1 MAKKPIRGRRS
12 PPSGSG
18 SGSSS
23 HSRSFSGSSSR
34 SSSRSRSR
42 SSASS
47 SSRSGSSRSP
57 SPRSSKRSPG
67 ARRGRSPPPSKRA
80 SPPPRKASPAHESLV
95 LHIDKLTRN
104 VNEGHLKEIF
114 GNYGEVVNVE
124 LAMDHSVNLPKG
136 FGYVEFKMRADAEK
150 ALLHMDGGQ
159 IDGNVVQAKFT
170 LSQRQKSP
178 PPKAVV
184 TAPKRDTVKADGINA
199 DKDGPKRLR
208 EASPRRRPPSPPRRS
223 PVARRGG
230 SPRRRLDSPPPRR
243 RPGSPYRR
251 VDTSPR
257 RRPTSPSRGRSGS
270 PPPRRRSPAR
280 VSPRRMRGSPPAR
293 RRGSPPARRR
303 SPPRRARSPPRRS
316 PIIRRRS
323 RSPIRRPAR
332 SHSRSISPRR
342 GRGPATRRGRSSSSS
357 SSGSPGPRKA
367 GGYHLVVQEGL
378 QGEEAVATA
387 AEAVHR
393 LLAFTRKQKQI
404 TTSYL
409 IDLRKLG
416 SLQPQSRPPKLLPCN
431 CFWRLPR
438 SKSTS
443 RELLRLSLAQGKEAE
458 DSFIPNVSEDT
469 DDMFDDLFDRYGK
482 VVYSRKDKKPP
493 SEELDDDAES
503 LSFAVELAKVANEVK
518 AGDIK
523 VLFVKPLVYWTRFF
537 IIVTAFSR
545 PQINAIGTKM
555 RDLAEKKYGKVPT
568 GDAKPNS
575 WTLLDF
581 GDVVIHIFLPPQR
594 DFYNLEEFY
603 GNATPV
609 ELPFEN
615 QPPMRG

>member
-23 HSRSFSGSSSR
+23 LSRSFSSSSSR

-67 ARRGRSPPPSKRA
+67 ARQGRSPPPSKRA

-95 LHIDKLTRN
+95 LLIDKLTRN

-124 LAMDHSVNLPKG
+124 LAMDRSVNLPKG

-170 LSQRQKSP
+170 LSQRHKSP

-184 TAPKRDTVKADGINA
+184 TAPKRDAVNADGINT

-208 EASPRRRPPSPPRRS
+208 EASPRLRPPSPPRRS

-293 RRGSPPARRR
+293 RRGSPPPRRR
-303 SPPRRARSPPRRS
+303 SPPRRAHSPPRRS

-332 SHSRSISPRR
+332 SRSRSISPRR
-342 GRGPATRRGRSSSSS
+342 GRGPAMRRGRSSSSS

-393 LLAFTRKQKQI
+393 LLVRH
-404 TTSYL
+404 
-409 IDLRKLG
+409 R
-416 SLQPQSRPPKLLPCN
+416 SLQAEADHDLVSHS

-469 DDMFDDLFDRYGK
+469 GDMFDDLFDRYGK

-523 VLFVKPLVYWTRFF
+523 VLFVKPLVYWTRFS